1 VNERKER
8 RRLLKDK
15 GALDKKKDH
24 IEKSIQQGIASAK
37 KTGDENRFVL
47 DTFFPPSL
55 SIDDICRQRM
65 VKSRQK
71 KLDDRFGI
79 ETSAKGTRFKLNRDL
94 AGYHNS
100 RKIELV
106 MEDAES
112 NVKIRLSDPPKLR
125 TLGDL
130 IHFDNVS
137 YRFPKAKTA
146 LLEDVVFTVEQ
157 GGRCAF
163 VGAVSPSS
171 LSSIDPADSRIAE
184 RTR

>member
-1 VNERKER
+1 
-8 RRLLKDK
+8 
-15 GALDKKKDH
+15 
-24 IEKSIQQGIASAK
+24 
-37 KTGDENRFVL
+37 
-47 DTFFPPSL
+47 
-55 SIDDICRQRM
+55 M

-94 AGYHNS
+94 VGYHNA
-100 RKIELV
+100 RKIDLV
-106 MEDAES
+106 LEDAES
-112 NVKIRLSDPPKLR
+112 VVKIRLSSPTKLR

-163 VGAVSPSS
+163 VGAVSTSS
-171 LSSIDPADSRIAE
+171 NYSIIDLADA
-184 RTR
+184 